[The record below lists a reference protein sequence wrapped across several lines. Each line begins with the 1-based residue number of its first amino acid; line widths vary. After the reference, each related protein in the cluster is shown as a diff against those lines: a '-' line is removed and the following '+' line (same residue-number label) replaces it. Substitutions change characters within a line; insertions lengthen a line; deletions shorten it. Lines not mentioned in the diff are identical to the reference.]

1 MKFDTKYRK
10 FEMKDMTNNLLCI
23 ENKKTPTF

>member
-23 ENKKTPTF
+23 ENKKTATF